1 MYSSYFDFS
10 FDNFLIFLFHF
21 SYVSHIF
28 FHSFSVP
35 TDASR
40 SRQALSNEYL
50 IVKFGFDPAFL
61 DVRRWRRL
69 RPASFRGALPP
80 SSFLK
85 TLRNSPR
92 LESYLKTLRNSPRL
106 ESCLKTLRNLPRP
119 ESGPKFESGKGVSA

>member
-40 SRQALSNEYL
+40 SRQELSNEYL
-50 IVKFGFDPAFL
+50 IVKIGVDPDENGPLKVWNRKTDVLVTKFD
-61 DVRRWRRL
+61 
-69 RPASFRGALPP
+69 
-80 SSFLK
+80 
-85 TLRNSPR
+85 
-92 LESYLKTLRNSPRL
+92 E
-106 ESCLKTLRNLPRP
+106 
-119 ESGPKFESGKGVSA
+119 